1 MIPDKIQKK
10 TTRKLSGVVN
20 FSDCI
25 SKNII
30 AMKHIF
36 QFLCTIFLF
45 SSCFPT
51 VKVAGQFTEQ
61 EFAEMADQMAKGKV
75 TDLTVD
81 ELKQVSA
88 PTAVLLDTRERN
100 EFDVSHLADARWVG
114 FKDFDL
120 SRVDD
125 LPKDAVIVTYCSV
138 GYRSERIGEKLQK
151 AGFQNVVNLKGG
163 IFDWVNKGNSVV
175 DGQGQPVKQVHGY
188 DEKWGKW
195 LKKGRAVF

>member
-1 MIPDKIQKK
+1 
-10 TTRKLSGVVN
+10 
-20 FSDCI
+20 
-25 SKNII
+25 
-30 AMKHIF
+30 MKHIF
-36 QFLCTIFLF
+36 HFLCTIFLF

-61 EFAEMADQMAKGKV
+61 EFADMADQMAKGKV

-81 ELKQVSA
+81 ELIQASA
-88 PTAVLLDTRERN
+88 PSAVLLDTRERK
-100 EFDVSHLADARWVG
+100 EYDVSHLADARWVG

-125 LPKDAVIVTYCSV
+125 LPKDAFIVTYCSV

-163 IFDWVNKGNSVV
+163 IFDWVNKGYPVV
-175 DGQGQPVKQVHGY
+175 DGQGQPVQQVHGY
-188 DEKWGKW
+188 DERWGKW
-195 LKKGRAVF
+195 VKGGMVVF